1 MELYGLEFNY
11 LNMKKTILTLLLLT
25 GIAFAQEKPK
35 EAPLKQDTTISVKM
49 NINQF
54 RALLYTIDQ
63 NIDSKKV
70 SKELLEFLQKSAQI
84 VQPAD
89 KPKINK
95 P

>member
-1 MELYGLEFNY
+1 
-11 LNMKKTILTLLLLT
+11 MKKSILTLSLILVSIL
-25 GIAFAQEKPK
+25 AFSQEPVKK
-35 EAPLKQDTTISVKM
+35 ETAANDTIVAVQM

-70 SKELLEFLQKSAQI
+70 SKELLEFIQKSAKM

-89 KPKINK
+89 KPKN
-95 P
+95 